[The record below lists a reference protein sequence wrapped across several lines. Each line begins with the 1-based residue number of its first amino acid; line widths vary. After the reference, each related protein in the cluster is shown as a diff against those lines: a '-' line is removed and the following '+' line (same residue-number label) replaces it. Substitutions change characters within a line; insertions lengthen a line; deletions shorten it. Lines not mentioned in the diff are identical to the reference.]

1 MDDMAY
7 VLLGVVYLI
16 YCILCRDK
24 VTYFMREYSRKSDM
38 TVIKSSEFFRL
49 QLKFSISNSLYL
61 IIYGMLLYIFN
72 LNKVFFIVGFLPFPF
87 INLLLIIK
95 SKTKG
100 YVDYK
105 IGKTYK

>member
-1 MDDMAY
+1 MNKIVY

-24 VTYFMREYSRKSDM
+24 VTYFIREYSRTSEM
-38 TVIKSSEFFRL
+38 TVIRPREFFRL
-49 QLKFSISNSLYL
+49 QLKFSIFNSLYL
-61 IIYGMLLYIFN
+61 IIYGISLYIFN
-72 LNKVFFIVGFLPFPF
+72 LDKVFFIVGFLPFPF
-87 INLLLIIK
+87 INLLLIMK

>member
-1 MDDMAY
+1 MYEIVY

-16 YCILCRDK
+16 DSILFRDS
-24 VTYFMREYSRKSDM
+24 VTYFSREYSRTSKM
-38 TVIKSSEFFRL
+38 TVIKSNEFFRL
-49 QLKFSISNSLYL
+49 QLKFSIFNSLYL
-61 IIYGMLLYIFN
+61 IIYGILLYIFN
-72 LNKVFFIVGFLPFPF
+72 LNKAFFIVGFLPFPF
-87 INLLLIIK
+87 IHLLLIMK